1 MKDPQ
6 GRGAPVAALSPGR
19 PPPTPSPAG
28 RCSAWRVLS
37 VLHTRAPSRASLGPS
52 GVPWPEGSVMGA
64 PPAHPASPASSEV
77 AGPRCHWLS
86 SPLPLRG
93 LPLAAPRRHPCA
105 RLSHLT
111 GCSKV
116 PVSRC
121 APRGSLGLHLAR
133 ALAGGEGR
141 GRGRRSRA
149 KGCAAL
155 GTSPHGAQAVPVQE
169 PGVSSRVRASPAPR
183 EDAETQRA
191 VWLCSIF

>member
-6 GRGAPVAALSPGR
+6 GRGASVAALSPGR

-28 RCSAWRVLS
+28 RCSARRVLS

-64 PPAHPASPASSEV
+64 PPAHPASSASSEM

-121 APRGSLGLHLAR
+121 APRGSLWGWRVGKGKEEQGAGVCCAWDQPSRGTGSAR
-133 ALAGGEGR
+133 PGARRELPGESEPSTQGG
-141 GRGRRSRA
+141 
-149 KGCAAL
+149 C
-155 GTSPHGAQAVPVQE
+155 
-169 PGVSSRVRASPAPR
+169 
-183 EDAETQRA
+183 
-191 VWLCSIF
+191 